1 MARSLGPREEY
12 WKEKA
17 EEKLDEI
24 NFEYYYGKDSQ
35 EVLDLGEQYG
45 YERLNKNL
53 AIQERLQDV
62 YWDVSSEAARDL
74 YEDIYEDLDPDYPE
88 WFWYYHGAA
97 S

>member
-17 EEKLDEI
+17 EEKLDEL
-24 NFEYYYGKDSQ
+24 NTGYYYGRDIQ
-35 EVLDLGEQYG
+35 DYLDLGEQFG

-53 AIQERLQDV
+53 AIQERFQDV

-74 YEDIYEDLDPDYPE
+74 YEDIYEDLDPDFPE